1 MSIQEHWKNKRM
13 KKRLRIFYEKI
24 NTQIFLILI
33 LYGLRDYIK
42 AVKIAFLNY
51 YDHNRKLLVI
61 FGILDAQRVLVD
73 GLKNFPRV
81 IYPLKRLKLTRIK
94 LPKVLRGARTGTVA
108 AAAKE
113 FNLDEA
119 WSKTSFAKRFDADKK
134 RSATTDFDRFKIMV
148 LRKQRSFAAKTKN
161 AKAGGKAPAKA
172 APKAAAKKK

>member
-1 MSIQEHWKNKRM
+1 M
-13 KKRLRIFYEKI
+13 
-24 NTQIFLILI
+24 
-33 LYGLRDYIK
+33 
-42 AVKIAFLNY
+42 
-51 YDHNRKLLVI
+51 
-61 FGILDAQRVLVD
+61 
-73 GLKNFPRV
+73 

-161 AKAGGKAPAKA
+161 AKV
-172 APKAAAKKK
+172 APKPLLKLHLLKLLLRRSER

>member
-1 MSIQEHWKNKRM
+1 MQ
-13 KKRLRIFYEKI
+13 
-24 NTQIFLILI
+24 Q
-33 LYGLRDYIK
+33 GLRDYVE
-42 AVKIAFLNY
+42 AGRVAFINY
-51 YDHNRKLLVI
+51 GDDYGKLVVI
-61 FGILDAQRVLVD
+61 VDIVDAQRVLVD

-161 AKAGGKAPAKA
+161 AKV
-172 APKAAAKKK
+172 APKAAAKAAPAKAAAKKK